1 MKHVGMFEAKTRLSA
16 LVEEVEKGGQVVITR
31 HGKPVVELVRAVPKL
46 TAEQIAA
53 RRQAFRA
60 IREGAKFP
68 NIGSLSELA
77 EDSLAAPSHWPAE
90 LGNALVS
97 NVRRRRLARD
107 EIARLM
113 DQIER
118 MGVEILPPPSPAET
132 ALIAEQALDLGLT
145 FTMR

>member
-60 IREGAKFP
+60 IRKRANELRVNLTPEEIKESINEG
-68 NIGSLSELA
+68 
-77 EDSLAAPSHWPAE
+77 
-90 LGNALVS
+90 
-97 NVRRRRLARD
+97 RR
-107 EIARLM
+107 
-113 DQIER
+113 
-118 MGVEILPPPSPAET
+118 
-132 ALIAEQALDLGLT
+132 
-145 FTMR
+145 